1 MLAHYPTTRQDH
13 SPSAQYLSFPYT
25 DLPSPSTSTRPFHFT
40 NAYSTSTPSPSEHS
54 SKHQRQQYFDFTRS
68 TGGPELYDTTA
79 FSAFGGYL
87 SMPTPPYQ
95 LQNPPIRVQ
104 QSTPTPHLSREPS
117 LAQNSMLLENPLSQ
131 NEWKAYEGTVG
142 QLSPAALQHLQ
153 SPQRRGRGHQRAS
166 SGSSIGS
173 AGPPSPY
180 DQSISNPYIAHS
192 DASSLSPSG
201 YDSSYDDI
209 SSADQEPS
217 TTFSK
222 ATSQP
227 PHASFLA
234 PAFQNYNPSTH
245 SSESTLAAQMAM
257 KQALMEQ
264 HGSVEDDVP
273 GFSYSGQHSVSSL
286 GHPSPATPST
296 SYGEQ
301 LPNLDRTMSDIYQ
314 DELYNPALPI
324 SAPQMPHGPS
334 HNSNNSLLSPYRNI
348 ITERLQTANNNH
360 LTTRSQSPS
369 ESGTR
374 ERSPFRE
381 GSRLAPVESK
391 YAAQASSP
399 SRLGT
404 AAQMREQQKDEA
416 DSLALRQHQPSPADV
431 TPPNTIS
438 PRDALLDYHESEEDT
453 PLFPQSASSAQYSS
467 GNYSNRDRRMRDSSL
482 DLTSDNSDNQSYG
495 NMASTGQQNPSGY
508 SSTPAPTHTAS
519 NFTFVP
525 PSVPGNIPV
534 PSQYTFGSQQ
544 HRHGNSI
551 RNTANDVDQTPEF
564 PAHLT
569 SMESSASDAGPEAFG
584 DFNKPTRTMA
594 DSGTYTCT
602 YHGCAL
608 RFETPAKL
616 QKHKREGHRQTT
628 PSVGGS
634 GMTSAALMRN
644 SQAGPHRCER
654 INPSTGKPC
663 STIFSRPYD
672 LTRHEDTIHNA
683 RKQKVRC
690 HLCTEEKT
698 FSRNDALTR
707 HMRVVHPEVDFPG
720 KTRRKNQD

>member
-1 MLAHYPTTRQDH
+1 MLAHHPSSQDH
-13 SPSAQYLSFPYT
+13 SPFAQYLSSFPYT
-25 DLPSPSTSTRPFHFT
+25 DLPSPSTSTRPFYFT
-40 NAYSTSTPSPSEHS
+40 NAYSTSTPSPSEHP
-54 SKHQRQQYFDFTRS
+54 SKHQRQQYFDYTHS
-68 TGGPELYDTTA
+68 TGGGELYDTTA
-79 FSAFGGYL
+79 FGGYPP
-87 SMPTPPYQ
+87 MPTPPYQ
-95 LQNPPIRVQ
+95 SQNPPIRVQ

-117 LAQNSMLLENPLSQ
+117 FAQNSMLLENPLSR
-131 NEWKAYEGTVG
+131 NEWQSYGATVG
-142 QLSPAALQHLQ
+142 QLSPAALQPLQ

-180 DQSISNPYIAHS
+180 EQSISSPYIAHS

-201 YDSSYDDI
+201 YDSSYEEI
-209 SSADQEPS
+209 SSADQEVS
-217 TTFSK
+217 ATFSK
-222 ATSQP
+222 PLSQP
-227 PHASFLA
+227 PHNSFLA
-234 PAFQNYNPSTH
+234 PPFQNYNPSTH
-245 SSESTLAAQMAM
+245 DSESTLAAQIAM

-264 HGSVEDDVP
+264 HGSVEEDVP
-273 GFSYSGQHSVSSL
+273 GFSYSSRHSVSSI
-286 GHPSPATPST
+286 GHPSPATPSN
-296 SYGEQ
+296 SYRDQ
-301 LPNLDRTMSDIYQ
+301 VPNLDRTMSDIYQ
-314 DELYNPALPI
+314 DELFNPAPST
-324 SAPQMPHGPS
+324 SAPQVPHGVR
-334 HNSNNSLLSPYRNI
+334 HGSNNSLLSPYRNI

-360 LTTRSQSPS
+360 LTGRAQSPS
-369 ESGTR
+369 ESSTR

-381 GSRLAPVESK
+381 GSHLAPAEDRF
-391 YAAQASSP
+391 AAQASSP

-404 AAQMREQQKDEA
+404 AAQMREQQKAEA
-416 DSLALRQHQPSPADV
+416 DALALRQHQPSPIEVA
-431 TPPNTIS
+431 TPNTIS

-453 PLFPQSASSAQYSS
+453 PLFPQSTSSAQLNNSTYNI
-467 GNYSNRDRRMRDSSL
+467 GDRRMRDASQ
-482 DLTSDNSDNQSYG
+482 DLASDNSDLQSFS
-495 NMASTGQQNPSGY
+495 NMTPTRQQNSLNYPST
-508 SSTPAPTHTAS
+508 SAPVNTGSH
-519 NFTFVP
+519 FTFVP
-525 PSVPGNIPV
+525 PAVPGGIQV
-534 PSQYTFGSQQ
+534 SSQYAFGSQQ
-544 HRHGNSI
+544 HQQDSNI
-551 RNTANDVDQTPEF
+551 RSAANEVEQTPEF

-569 SMESSASDAGPEAFG
+569 SMESTASDADTEAFG
-584 DFNKPTRTMA
+584 EVNKPTSTLA

-628 PSVGGS
+628 PSIGGS

-720 KTRRKNQD
+720 KTRRRNQD

>member
-1 MLAHYPTTRQDH
+1 MRQDH
-13 SPSAQYLSFPYT
+13 SPFAHYLSFPYT
-25 DLPSPSTSTRPFHFT
+25 DLPSPSTSTRPFYFT
-40 NAYSTSTPSPSEHS
+40 NAYSTSTPSPSEHP
-54 SKHQRQQYFDFTRS
+54 SKHQRQQYFDFTHS
-68 TGGPELYDTTA
+68 IGGGESYDT
-79 FSAFGGYL
+79 SALGAYS

-104 QSTPTPHLSREPS
+104 QSTPTPTPHLSREPS
-117 LAQNSMLLENPLSQ
+117 HSQNSMLLENPLSRS
-131 NEWKAYEGTVG
+131 EWQSYEGTVD

-180 DQSISNPYIAHS
+180 DHSTSNPYIAHS
-192 DASSLSPSG
+192 EASSLSPSG

-209 SSADQEPS
+209 SSADAEGS
-217 TTFSK
+217 AAFSK
-222 ATSQP
+222 PSSQP
-227 PHASFLA
+227 PHTSFLA

-245 SSESTLAAQMAM
+245 DSETTFAAQMAM

-264 HGSVEDDVP
+264 HGSVEEDVP
-273 GFSYSGQHSVSSL
+273 GFSYSGRHSVSSI

-296 SYGEQ
+296 SYGDHV
-301 LPNLDRTMSDIYQ
+301 PKLDRTMSDIYQ
-314 DELYNPALPI
+314 DELYNPAPPT
-324 SAPQMPHGPS
+324 SAHIPHGLPHS
-334 HNSNNSLLSPYRNI
+334 NNNSLLSPYRNI

-360 LTTRSQSPS
+360 LTDRSQSPS
-369 ESGTR
+369 ESGNR

-381 GSRLAPVESK
+381 GSRLAPVESN
-391 YAAQASSP
+391 YAARAPSP

-404 AAQMREQQKDEA
+404 AAQMREQQKAEA
-416 DSLALRQHQPSPADV
+416 DALALRQHQPSPVEVA
-431 TPPNTIS
+431 TPNTIS
-438 PRDALLDYHESEEDT
+438 PRDAMLDYHESEEDT
-453 PLFPQSASSAQYSS
+453 PLFPQSASSGQFNTS
-467 GNYSNRDRRMRDSSL
+467 NYNTHNRRTQNDSQ
-482 DLTSDNSDNQSYG
+482 DFASDNSDNSSFENITSTREQS
-495 NMASTGQQNPSGY
+495 SSGY
-508 SSTPAPTHTAS
+508 SSTPAPFNTGS
-519 NFTFVP
+519 SFTFVP
-525 PSVPGNIPV
+525 PSVPGSIQV
-534 PSQYTFGSQQ
+534 PSRYPFGSHQHQQ
-544 HRHGNSI
+544 SGATGSPSNE
-551 RNTANDVDQTPEF
+551 VEQTPEF

-569 SMESSASDAGPEAFG
+569 SMESSASDAGPETFG
-584 DFNKPTRTMA
+584 DVNKPTSTMA

-634 GMTSAALMRN
+634 SGMTSAALMRN

-663 STIFSRPYD
+663 NTVFSRPYD